1 MQPQPSESQAAS
13 GPQAGA
19 RARSAQRVAIAS
31 STGRTISIAGRELL
45 FFGGCSYLALSHDPR
60 VLGALNAAAARH
72 GISSGA
78 SRETTGNVVEHEAL
92 ERELAQALELEDALL
107 LPEGATANLALG
119 EALEGEFPL
128 ALVDSESHPTVLMA
142 ARLGSPRVERFA
154 GAVGPI
160 DQVRSADGEVA
171 IWTDGVFPSSGRAAA
186 LNDLLAWLAPG
197 HGCLIVDDCH
207 GFGVRGARGRGS
219 LEACAIH
226 DPRVIVTG
234 TLSKALGTY
243 GGFVAGTR
251 ARIAA
256 VRERSSLY
264 SGTTPLAPPLTAAAR
279 GALSIL
285 VSDMD
290 RLATYQGSVREF
302 RNRLGAIGVPLKPL
316 DFPVVAFEL
325 DPPERMRRVHE
336 AALNEAIFL
345 PLIHYAG
352 GGRNGFFRIVWNAA
366 HTRGDL
372 ELLVEVL
379 RRALE
384 SA

>member
-1 MQPQPSESQAAS
+1 MHRHPSKDQAPFEA
-13 GPQAGA
+13 PAGA
-19 RARSAQRVAIAS
+19 GTGRAPRVAIES
-31 STGRTISIAGRELL
+31 STGRTISMAGHEFL

-60 VLGALNAAAARH
+60 VVAALCAATARH

-78 SRETTGNVVEHEAL
+78 SRETTGNVLEHEAL
-92 ERELAQALELEDALL
+92 ERELARVLELEDALL

-119 EALEGEFPL
+119 EALVGEFPL
-128 ALVDSESHPTVLMA
+128 ALVDHESHPTVALA
-142 ARLGSPRVERFA
+142 ARLGSPTVENFA
-154 GAVGPI
+154 STAGPI
-160 DQVRSADGEVA
+160 DRIRSAEGDVA
-171 IWTDGVFPSSGRAAA
+171 IWTDGVFPSSGREAA
-186 LNDLLAWLAPG
+186 LQDLLAALAPG
-197 HGCLIVDDCH
+197 RGCLIVDDCH

-219 LEACAIH
+219 LEACGIN

-251 ARIAA
+251 RRIAA

-264 SGTTPLAPPLTAAAR
+264 LCTTPLAPPLAAAAR
-279 GALSIL
+279 SALSIL
-285 VSDMD
+285 VSDTD
-290 RLATYQGSVREF
+290 RLAAYRGSLREF

-336 AALNEAIFL
+336 AALNEAVFL

-366 HTRGDL
+366 HTRADL
-372 ELLVEVL
+372 ERLVDVL

>member
-1 MQPQPSESQAAS
+1 M
-13 GPQAGA
+13 
-19 RARSAQRVAIAS
+19 
-31 STGRTISIAGRELL
+31 
-45 FFGGCSYLALSHDPR
+45 
-60 VLGALNAAAARH
+60 
-72 GISSGA
+72 
-78 SRETTGNVVEHEAL
+78 
-92 ERELAQALELEDALL
+92 
-107 LPEGATANLALG
+107 
-119 EALEGEFPL
+119 
-128 ALVDSESHPTVLMA
+128 
-142 ARLGSPRVERFA
+142 
-154 GAVGPI
+154 
-160 DQVRSADGEVA
+160 
-171 IWTDGVFPSSGRAAA
+171 
-186 LNDLLAWLAPG
+186 
-197 HGCLIVDDCH
+197 
-207 GFGVRGARGRGS
+207 RGARGRGS

-264 SGTTPLAPPLTAAAR
+264 SATTPLAPPLTAAAR
-279 GALSIL
+279 SALSIL
-285 VSDMD
+285 VSDVD
-290 RLATYQGSVREF
+290 RLATYQGSVRKF

-316 DFPVVAFEL
+316 EFPVVAFEL

-336 AALNEAIFL
+336 AALNEAVFL